1 LAFGDTKEAF
11 KVNEKKYF
19 LTLAKGELEGAALY
33 EKVAG
38 FVKKESDRETLL
50 AIAREEQSHA
60 KTFASYAG
68 QTPAINRF
76 RVGWYA
82 FLARTLGY
90 TFTLKLLENGE
101 DKSIK
106 NYQEPLKAVPEM
118 PAFLAEEKRHEDQL
132 VEILDEERL
141 KYVGDIVL
149 GMNDALVEL
158 TGALAGYTLAM
169 RNTGM
174 IAMAGLI
181 TGISATLSMAS
192 SGFLSARE
200 AGEKDAVKSS
210 IYTGVAY
217 LITVAILIAP
227 YLIAPQ
233 NGYFG
238 ALVAMLLLALMIIAG
253 FNFYV
258 AVAKGRSFRRGFLGM
273 AAISMGVAAICFGV
287 GIVVKN
293 VLGINL

>member
-1 LAFGDTKEAF
+1 MD
-11 KVNEKKYF
+11 EKKYF
-19 LTLAKGELEGAALY
+19 LSLAKGEMEGAALY

-50 AIAREEQSHA
+50 KISQEERSHA
-60 KTFASYAG
+60 NVFASYAG
-68 QTPAINRF
+68 ETPRVSRV

-82 FLARTLGY
+82 FLSRVLGY

-101 DKSIK
+101 GRSIG
-106 NYQEPLKAVPEM
+106 NYAEPLKAVPEM
-118 PAFLAEEKRHEDQL
+118 SAFLEEEKRHEGQL

-141 KYVGDIVL
+141 KYMGDIVL

-192 SGFLSARE
+192 SGFLSTRE
-200 AGEKDAVKSS
+200 AGGKDAVKSS
-210 IYTGVAY
+210 IYTGVTY

-233 NGYFG
+233 GGYFG
-238 ALVAMLLLALMIIAG
+238 ALIAMLLLALSIIAA

-287 GIVVKN
+287 GILVKN
-293 VLGINL
+293 VLGINV

>member
-1 LAFGDTKEAF
+1 MD
-11 KVNEKKYF
+11 EKKYF
-19 LTLAKGELEGAALY
+19 LMLAKGEMEGAALY

-38 FVKKESDRETLL
+38 FVKKASDRETLL
-50 AIAREEQSHA
+50 TISREEKGHA
-60 KTFASYAG
+60 EVFAAYAG
-68 QTPAINRF
+68 QTPRVNRF

-82 FLARTLGY
+82 FLARILGY
-90 TFTLKLLENGE
+90 TFVLKLLENGE
-101 DKSIK
+101 DRSVAA
-106 NYQEPLKAVPEM
+106 YTEPIKAVPEM
-118 PAFLAEEKRHEDQL
+118 TQFLEEEKRHEDQL

-169 RNTGM
+169 RSTGM

-210 IYTGVAY
+210 LYTGVAY
-217 LITVAILIAP
+217 LITVAILISP
-227 YLIAPQ
+227 YLIAPAG
-233 NGYFG
+233 GYFG
-238 ALVAMLLLALMIIAG
+238 ALAAMLVLALMIIAA

-258 AVAKGRSFRRGFLGM
+258 SVAKGRSFRKGFLGM
-273 AAISMGVAAICFGV
+273 AAISLGVAGICFLV

-293 VLGINL
+293 VLGIEL

>member
-1 LAFGDTKEAF
+1 M
-11 KVNEKKYF
+11 NEKKYF
-19 LTLAKGELEGAALY
+19 LALAKGEMEGAALY
-33 EKVAG
+33 GRVAG
-38 FVKKESDRETLL
+38 FVKKASDRETLL
-50 AIAREEQSHA
+50 AIAREEESHA
-60 KTFASYAG
+60 RVFASYAG
-68 QTPAINRF
+68 EEPSVNRF
-76 RVGWYA
+76 RIGWYA
-82 FLARTLGY
+82 FLARLLGY
-90 TFTLKLLENGE
+90 TFVLKLLEKGE
-101 DKSIK
+101 DKSIAA
-106 NYQEPLKAVPEM
+106 YSEPLKAVPEM
-118 PAFLAEEKRHEDQL
+118 PDFLEEEKRHEDQL

-210 IYTGVAY
+210 MYTGVAY

-227 YLIAPQ
+227 YLIAPRD
-233 NGYFG
+233 GYFG
-238 ALVAMLLLALMIIAG
+238 ALAAMLVLALLIIAA
-253 FNFYV
+253 FNSYV
-258 AVAKGRSFRRGFLGM
+258 SVARDRSFRKGFLGM
-273 AAISMGVAAICFGV
+273 AAISLGVAGICFLV

-293 VLGINL
+293 VLGIDL

>member
-1 LAFGDTKEAF
+1 MD
-11 KVNEKKYF
+11 EKKYF
-19 LTLAKGELEGAALY
+19 LTLAKGEMEGAALY
-33 EKVAG
+33 EKVAR
-38 FVKKESDRETLL
+38 FVKKESDRATLRS
-50 AIAREEQSHA
+50 IAEEEKSHA
-60 KTFASYAG
+60 EVFASYAG
-68 QTPAINRF
+68 ETPRMNRF

-90 TFTLKLLENGE
+90 TFVLKLLENGE
-101 DKSIK
+101 DKSIAAYLK
-106 NYQEPLKAVPEM
+106 PLKAVPEM
-118 PAFLAEEKRHEDQL
+118 DAFLEEEKRHEDQL

-169 RNTGM
+169 RDTGM

-227 YLIAPQ
+227 YLVASRG
-233 NGYFG
+233 GYFG
-238 ALVAMLLLALMIIAG
+238 ALAAMLALALGIIAA

-273 AAISMGVAAICFGV
+273 AAISLGVAGICFMV

-293 VLGINL
+293 VLGIQL

>member
-1 LAFGDTKEAF
+1 MD
-11 KVNEKKYF
+11 EKKYF
-19 LTLAKGELEGAALY
+19 LALANGEAEGAALY
-33 EKVAG
+33 ERIAG
-38 FVKKESDRETLL
+38 FVRKEADRKTLL
-50 AIAREEQSHA
+50 DIAQEERSHA
-60 KTFASYAG
+60 RVFAGYAG
-68 QTPAINRF
+68 AEPRVRRL
-76 RVGWYA
+76 RVGGYA
-82 FLARTLGY
+82 LLARLLGY

-101 DKSIK
+101 DRSIAA
-106 NYQEPLKAVPEM
+106 YSAPLRAVPEM
-118 PAFLAEEKRHEDQL
+118 GAFLEEEKRHEDAL
-132 VEILDEERL
+132 VGILDEERL

-210 IYTGVAY
+210 MYTGVAY

-227 YLIAPQ
+227 YLIAPAD
-233 NGYFG
+233 GYFG
-238 ALVAMLLLALMIIAG
+238 ALAAMLVLALMIIAA

-258 AVAKGRSFRRGFLGM
+258 GVAKDRPFRKGFLGM
-273 AAISMGVAAICFGV
+273 AMISLGVAGICFLV
-287 GIVVKN
+287 GIVVKS
-293 VLGINL
+293 VLGIDL

>member
-1 LAFGDTKEAF
+1 
-11 KVNEKKYF
+11 
-19 LTLAKGELEGAALY
+19 
-33 EKVAG
+33 
-38 FVKKESDRETLL
+38 
-50 AIAREEQSHA
+50 
-60 KTFASYAG
+60 
-68 QTPAINRF
+68 
-76 RVGWYA
+76 
-82 FLARTLGY
+82 
-90 TFTLKLLENGE
+90 
-101 DKSIK
+101 
-106 NYQEPLKAVPEM
+106 M
-118 PAFLAEEKRHEDQL
+118 
-132 VEILDEERL
+132 
-141 KYVGDIVL
+141 
-149 GMNDALVEL
+149 EL

-217 LITVAILIAP
+217 LITVATLIAP

-253 FNFYV
+253 V
-258 AVAKGRSFRRGFLGM
+258 QLLRGGRQGPVVPQGIPGHGGDLDGRRGHLLRGGHRGQERAGHKLIRETPGGTPGALPPDPRQE
-273 AAISMGVAAICFGV
+273 AAPPGPGTGERTDIYSDKARACAGFVAR
-287 GIVVKN
+287 
-293 VLGINL
+293 